1 MLLAPAA
8 GTPTAAAPAPPPPA
22 TNAAATP
29 AAASPELQAAQALDK
44 ARAAYEYGD
53 MELVAETARQVAEG
67 RVHPTPVQ
75 RAQALRLLGI
85 ALYLTGRPE
94 GAESAFLELLRLRPN
109 VRLDPTNT
117 RPDVISFFETVR
129 AQHYEEI
136 QRAVR
141 DRPGKHFILSL
152 LPPAGQLQN
161 GNRTRALMI
170 GAVEVLSLGV
180 AIGTYAQ
187 LRSWVRDSD
196 QTFPGHTS
204 DAQTLKTLNN
214 VAVGVFAATVIVGI
228 IDGVANFNRDS
239 NEPPLAF
246 LTPSGLGFH
255 F

>member
-1 MLLAPAA
+1 SGGPRHRRGDLAQRWLLPGRAPRSGGLALTAAIALATALLLLAPAA
-8 GTPTAAAPAPPPPA
+8 GTPTAAAPAPPPPPSPPPPA

-44 ARAAYEYGD
+44 ERAAYEYGD

-109 VRLDPTNT
+109 VRLDPTTT

-129 AQHYEEI
+129 MQHYQEI
-136 QRAVR
+136 SRAVR

-161 GNRTRALMI
+161 GNRARALII

-187 LRSWVRDSD
+187 LRS
-196 QTFPGHTS
+196 
-204 DAQTLKTLNN
+204 
-214 VAVGVFAATVIVGI
+214 
-228 IDGVANFNRDS
+228 
-239 NEPPLAF
+239 
-246 LTPSGLGFH
+246 
-255 F
+255 